1 MRNNRLVFKIPLL
14 VLVFF
19 VFLFCFCARKP
30 VMTLTGIDNG
40 TRVEMQSGEVLAI
53 SLEAQL
59 GTGYGWKVVSRS
71 GKLVLD
77 GEPSQAPVG
86 KVRPGGLELQTFRF
100 KAIEKGEAEI
110 RLRYAQSWRRETKAL
125 KEFTVTVIVK

>member
-1 MRNNRLVFKIPLL
+1 MRNNRLAFKIPLL
-14 VLVFF
+14 ALVFF

-77 GEPSQAPVG
+77 GESSQAPVG